1 MRPPREIDARL
12 LEMAARGREIDAPG
26 HETVAREGEIDPR
39 SDEIDA
45 QAGRNER
52 VARRNRLSFL
62 RGAAWLSRNGCEVQ
76 RKSLKIFANFA

>member
-1 MRPPREIDARL
+1 MLGFSKWL
-12 LEMAARGREIDAPG
+12 LGVAKSMLLV
-26 HETVAREGEIDPR
+26 ETVAREGEIDPR